1 MGAFTKYSPRLIVKE
16 VYMGALPMKKLTRA
30 RRGRRIIG
38 RTLSPV
44 NPSYCARCR
53 KAKLPHT
60 ACPACGFYKG
70 RQVTTVS
77 S

>member
-1 MGAFTKYSPRLIVKE
+1 
-16 VYMGALPMKKLTRA
+16 MGALPKKKLTRA

-70 RQVTTVS
+70 RQVTGVS